1 MLGLLCNP
9 TSGGGRG
16 GKIKEQVI
24 SHLQSQEID
33 FLDLSG
39 VNADAAKMNLKAL
52 DLERISNLIVIG
64 GDGLVHLAIQKL
76 ARSAVPLLIIP
87 AGTGND
93 FARSLGL
100 NINQPLENLSLLNE
114 MKSTGVDLGLVAG
127 EYFAQIL
134 STGFDSLV
142 NERANQMRFIR
153 GRMKYNV
160 AIAQVL
166 STFKPRSYS
175 FRVDEVH
182 LESKAMLIAVS
193 NGKSYGGG
201 MMISPMSDLQDG
213 YLDVMILGPVSRFEF
228 LRVFPKVY
236 SGSHINHPAVKFLKA
251 KNVAISANA
260 VAYADGE
267 RVGDLPIEVSIVEKC
282 LRVLIP

>member
-100 NINQPLENLSLLNE
+100 NINKPLENLSLLSE

>member
-24 SHLQSQEID
+24 SHLQSQELD

-76 ARSAVPLLIIP
+76 ARSTVPLLIIP

>member
-39 VNADAAKMNLKAL
+39 VNADVAEMNLKAL

-267 RVGDLPIEVSIVEKC
+267 RIGDLPIEVSIVEKC

>member
-24 SHLQSQEID
+24 SHLQSQELD

-76 ARSAVPLLIIP
+76 ARSAVRLLIIP

>member
-16 GKIKEQVI
+16 GKIKEHVI
-24 SHLQSQEID
+24 SHLQNLEID

-39 VNADAAKMNLKAL
+39 VNADAAKMNLKTL
-52 DLERISNLIVIG
+52 ELERISNLIVIG
-64 GDGLVHLAIQKL
+64 GDGLIHLAIQKL

-114 MKSTGVDLGLVAG
+114 MKSTEVDLGLVAG

-175 FRVDEVH
+175 FRVDAVH

>member
-24 SHLQSQEID
+24 SHLQSQELD

-100 NINQPLENLSLLNE
+100 NINKPLENLSLLNE

-142 NERANQMRFIR
+142 NERANQIRFIR

>member
-93 FARSLGL
+93 FARSLEL

-114 MKSTGVDLGLVAG
+114 MKSTAVDLGLVAG

-175 FRVDEVH
+175 FRVDAVH

-267 RVGDLPIEVSIVEKC
+267 RVGELPIEVSIVEKC

>member
-39 VNADAAKMNLKAL
+39 VNADVAKMNLKAL

>member
-100 NINQPLENLSLLNE
+100 NINKPLENLSLLNE

>member
-24 SHLQSQEID
+24 SHLQSQELD

-100 NINQPLENLSLLNE
+100 NINKPLENLSLLSE

>member
-24 SHLQSQEID
+24 SHLQSQELD

-100 NINQPLENLSLLNE
+100 NINKPLENLSLLNE

-267 RVGDLPIEVSIVEKC
+267 RVGELPIEVSIVEKC

>member
-64 GDGLVHLAIQKL
+64 GDGLVHLAVQKL
-76 ARSAVPLLIIP
+76 ARSTVPLLIIP

>member
-24 SHLQSQEID
+24 SHLQSQELD

-39 VNADAAKMNLKAL
+39 VNADAANMNLKAL

-76 ARSAVPLLIIP
+76 ARSTVPLLIIP

-282 LRVLIP
+282 LRVFIP

>member
-1 MLGLLCNP
+1 
-9 TSGGGRG
+9 
-16 GKIKEQVI
+16 
-24 SHLQSQEID
+24 
-33 FLDLSG
+33 
-39 VNADAAKMNLKAL
+39 
-52 DLERISNLIVIG
+52 
-64 GDGLVHLAIQKL
+64 
-76 ARSAVPLLIIP
+76 
-87 AGTGND
+87 
-93 FARSLGL
+93 
-100 NINQPLENLSLLNE
+100 
-114 MKSTGVDLGLVAG
+114 
-127 EYFAQIL
+127 
-134 STGFDSLV
+134 
-142 NERANQMRFIR
+142 
-153 GRMKYNV
+153 MKYNV

-166 STFKPRSYS
+166 YTFKPRSYS

-251 KNVAISANA
+251 KSVAISANA

>member
-24 SHLQSQEID
+24 SHLQSQELD

-76 ARSAVPLLIIP
+76 ARSTVPLLIIP

-100 NINQPLENLSLLNE
+100 NINKPLENLSLLNE

-267 RVGDLPIEVSIVEKC
+267 RVGELPIEVSIVEKC

>member
-24 SHLQSQEID
+24 SHLQSKEID

-267 RVGDLPIEVSIVEKC
+267 RIGDLPIEVSIVEKC

>member
-39 VNADAAKMNLKAL
+39 VNADVAKMNLKAL

-76 ARSAVPLLIIP
+76 ARSTVPLLIIP

>member
-24 SHLQSQEID
+24 SHLQSQELD

-76 ARSAVPLLIIP
+76 ARSTVPLLIIP

-100 NINQPLENLSLLNE
+100 NINKPLENLSLLNE

-282 LRVLIP
+282 LQVLIP

>member
-24 SHLQSQEID
+24 SHLQSQELD

-251 KNVAISANA
+251 KSVAISANA

>member
-76 ARSAVPLLIIP
+76 ARSTVPLLIIP

>member
-24 SHLQSQEID
+24 SHLQSKEID

-39 VNADAAKMNLKAL
+39 VSADAAKMNLKAL

-267 RVGDLPIEVSIVEKC
+267 RIGDLPIEVSIVEKC

>member
-24 SHLQSQEID
+24 SHLQSQELD

-76 ARSAVPLLIIP
+76 ARSTVPLLIIP

-251 KNVAISANA
+251 KSVAISANA

>member
-24 SHLQSQEID
+24 SHLQSQELD

-175 FRVDEVH
+175 FRVDGVH

-251 KNVAISANA
+251 KSVAISANA

>member
-24 SHLQSQEID
+24 SHLQSQELD

-100 NINQPLENLSLLNE
+100 NINKPLENLSLLNE

-236 SGSHINHPAVKFLKA
+236 SGSHIDHPAVKFLKA
-251 KNVAISANA
+251 KSVDISANA

>member
-9 TSGGGRG
+9 TSCGGRG

-39 VNADAAKMNLKAL
+39 VNADVAKMNLKAL

-76 ARSAVPLLIIP
+76 ARSTVPLLIIP

-100 NINQPLENLSLLNE
+100 NINHPLENLSLLNE

-166 STFKPRSYS
+166 CTFKPRSYS
-175 FRVDEVH
+175 FGVDGVH

-267 RVGDLPIEVSIVEKC
+267 RVGELPIEVSIVEKC

>member
-24 SHLQSQEID
+24 SHLQSKEID

-267 RVGDLPIEVSIVEKC
+267 RVGELPIEVSIVEKC

>member
-24 SHLQSQEID
+24 SHLQSQELD

>member
-24 SHLQSQEID
+24 SHLQSQELD

-64 GDGLVHLAIQKL
+64 GDGLVHLAVQKL
-76 ARSAVPLLIIP
+76 ARSTVPLLIIP